1 MKKDGMP
8 QRKTQRFDLH
18 VKQNRVNKIYK
29 NKGTFHTNENKKEY
43 LLNYA
48 V

>member
-18 VKQNRVNKIYK
+18 VKQNRVNETHK
-29 NKGTFHTNENKKEY
+29 NKGYFSHK
-43 LLNYA
+43 
-48 V
+48 